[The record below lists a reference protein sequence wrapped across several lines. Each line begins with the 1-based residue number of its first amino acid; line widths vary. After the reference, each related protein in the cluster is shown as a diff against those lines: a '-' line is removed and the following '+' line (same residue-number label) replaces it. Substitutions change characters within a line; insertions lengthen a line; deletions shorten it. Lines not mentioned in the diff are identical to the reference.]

1 MSGGHKKGQTVR
13 KTALILGRRVS
24 SSFSKKSAPEK
35 RLSRTTVRLIDESGI
50 DLTPLPLLS
59 DEKRIREEKE
69 TMSADISQSSIH
81 GGSSLHI
88 TNPFTFT
95 RSYIS
100 GSSPTGESHSE
111 TSDEPDHY
119 RTFTEIKTLIQPKEE
134 ILTEIDLNKLIDII
148 IMETETFWIFDQPP
162 KFISEDSND
171 VEEQLKR
178 NETYKTLLTSK
189 VGNDRYIEHGMNTFN
204 LPSITKSI
212 QTDEIGLHEIAT
224 MVTNWDMVDTYEKE
238 REEETRRKLLEDN
251 DEVNSHRKK
260 IKTDLN
266 KMNHDNQIKTT
277 QNVGEIQLQPDD
289 GGPLES
295 TQPLRDSLTGGGTG
309 TSQTYSSTQCTTSDI
324 TNTESDL
331 MSTHGNSMGQLTN
344 TLELLETLKMKKD
357 LSSMERALNLNTY
370 HDKLIKYYSLHLH
383 KCYSNMD
390 SSSAMKL
397 NSRMSKT
404 SVNDASNVNS
414 IEYESSTPKTS
425 LSTLHPPS
433 STTTIRNLGSV
444 NSNSST
450 SYRDNSLLGISELT
464 KRQTT
469 TPQNPHVI
477 PLWRFQCSSTKVGM
491 FNGVVFVYDVRKND
505 PLPVIDTTYASGRH
519 LGPVRKLQWIVQEL
533 GSTENLSE
541 VLISVSNDG
550 RITQWFIRKGF
561 ESTDL
566 MVLKRTYSTILSPMM
581 NTSKRN
587 ESLISRTAFATS
599 MAFNK
604 RELSIYVVGTEDGP
618 IYKCSCSYNE
628 QYLDTYFGHTASV
641 YQIEWSPFV
650 PEVFLSCSADMTI
663 KLWHSDHQQPLITIR
678 RNLTPIPSISWSPHN
693 SCIFAAINEG
703 VLEIWNLDYS
713 TVDPYISETISNE
726 ANMTSVLFS
735 ETSQSVLVGD
745 DQGTVHVYTLADFP
759 YSSESLESDQVRK
772 CFEVCTCC
780 NS

>member
-1 MSGGHKKGQTVR
+1 INAILRSLADFSFTAYFNFIISLFPVACFFYNEMSGGHKKGQTVR

-69 TMSADISQSSIH
+69 TMVSFYLLNAFFFVFEI
-81 GGSSLHI
+81 
-88 TNPFTFT
+88 PF
-95 RSYIS
+95 SNL
-100 GSSPTGESHSE
+100 
-111 TSDEPDHY
+111 D
-119 RTFTEIKTLIQPKEE
+119 EIKTLIQPKEE

-251 DEVNSHRKK
+251 DEVNSHQKK

-477 PLWRFQCSSTKVGM
+477 PLWRFQCSSTKVRINM
-491 FNGVVFVYDVRKND
+491 F
-505 PLPVIDTTYASGRH
+505 
-519 LGPVRKLQWIVQEL
+519 
-533 GSTENLSE
+533 
-541 VLISVSNDG
+541 
-550 RITQWFIRKGF
+550 
-561 ESTDL
+561 
-566 MVLKRTYSTILSPMM
+566 SPMT
-581 NTSKRN
+581 N
-587 ESLISRTAFATS
+587 
-599 MAFNK
+599 
-604 RELSIYVVGTEDGP
+604 
-618 IYKCSCSYNE
+618 
-628 QYLDTYFGHTASV
+628 
-641 YQIEWSPFV
+641 
-650 PEVFLSCSADMTI
+650 
-663 KLWHSDHQQPLITIR
+663 
-678 RNLTPIPSISWSPHN
+678 
-693 SCIFAAINEG
+693 
-703 VLEIWNLDYS
+703 
-713 TVDPYISETISNE
+713 
-726 ANMTSVLFS
+726 
-735 ETSQSVLVGD
+735 
-745 DQGTVHVYTLADFP
+745 
-759 YSSESLESDQVRK
+759 
-772 CFEVCTCC
+772 
-780 NS
+780 